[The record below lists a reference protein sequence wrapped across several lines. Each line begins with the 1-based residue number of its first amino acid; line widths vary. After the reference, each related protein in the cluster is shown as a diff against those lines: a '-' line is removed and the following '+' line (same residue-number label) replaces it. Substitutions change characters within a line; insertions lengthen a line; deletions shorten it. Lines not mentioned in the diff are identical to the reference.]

1 MSLGRG
7 KKLETG
13 LQGKRSGDGRQKE
26 KEVKDPLLLPMAKR
40 RDTQVEK
47 REGEKRMA
55 VTQKR
60 RKKWQNGSSKEEEEE
75 KKSKPSL
82 TPD

>member
-7 KKLETG
+7 KKPETG
-13 LQGKRSGDGRQKE
+13 LQGKRSVDGRQKE
-26 KEVKDPLLLPMAKR
+26 KEVKDPLLSTEETPKSR
-40 RDTQVEK
+40 

-60 RKKWQNGSSKEEEEE
+60 RKKWQNGSSKEEE
-75 KKSKPSL
+75 KRRSKPSL

>member
-26 KEVKDPLLLPMAKR
+26 KEVKDPLLPIAKR

-47 REGEKRMA
+47 RGRKENDSHSEEGGRSGRMVAAKKKRGEA
-55 VTQKR
+55 SQA
-60 RKKWQNGSSKEEEEE
+60 
-75 KKSKPSL
+75 
-82 TPD
+82 